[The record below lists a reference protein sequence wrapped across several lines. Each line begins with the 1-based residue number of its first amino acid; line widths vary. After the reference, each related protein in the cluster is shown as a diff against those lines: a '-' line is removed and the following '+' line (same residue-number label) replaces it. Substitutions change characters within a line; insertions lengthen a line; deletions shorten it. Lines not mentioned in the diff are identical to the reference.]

1 MDALKMLKTAKRCC
15 KSVQSCSNCPICND
29 GVGSGICLFQSA
41 PERLDLERMAFSVS
55 VIESWER
62 EHPDKTRGELFFER
76 NPDAAKSV
84 LGLPLVR
91 PCDYIVDVITSEQCE
106 AYDNCAECI
115 EKFWKE
121 SVE

>member
-1 MDALKMLKTAKRCC
+1 MDALKMLKTAKRYC
-15 KSVQSCSNCPICND
+15 KSQESCCLC
-29 GVGSGICLFQSA
+29 GLGSESCLFDAS
-41 PERLDLERMAFSVS
+41 PEHMVVERMDFTVS
-55 VIESWER
+55 FLEAWER
-62 EHPDKTRGELFFER
+62 ENPLKTRAELFLER

-91 PCDYIVDVITSEQCE
+91 PCDYLGDVITLEQCE